1 MFHFFILYSSRLKE
15 ACWRIRER
23 FCGLTNYSYVHSKD
37 TQLCVYSGL
46 FDSFFTFISETVREL
61 NRSGLFV
68 CLFSFMSF
76 FIISKILKAMSYH
89 INVHVLNLKIKLG
102 FKGST
107 SSLDYNQHALVSE
120 LKKLIENFGKNLISG
135 IAIGYYGRRRR

>member
-1 MFHFFILYSSRLKE
+1 MFHFFFILYSSRLKE

-68 CLFSFMSF
+68 CFLLCHFSSSVKFLKQCHITSMFMS
-76 FIISKILKAMSYH
+76 
-89 INVHVLNLKIKLG
+89 
-102 FKGST
+102 
-107 SSLDYNQHALVSE
+107 
-120 LKKLIENFGKNLISG
+120 
-135 IAIGYYGRRRR
+135 